1 MYCLYMY
8 KLRSSYLGQ
17 FILHVGKDVQE
28 ASHCVPQSAVCKSQL
43 VQRARAL
50 KQQSMYYNLLNLFST
65 TEYLNLFCTSH
76 VLS

>member
-1 MYCLYMY
+1 MSTIFKSICIYKIVIYMYCLYMY

-17 FILHVGKDVQE
+17 LILHVGKDVQE

-50 KQQSMYYNLLNLFST
+50 KQHSIIT
-65 TEYLNLFCTSH
+65 C
-76 VLS
+76 